1 MKLKDTY
8 SLEEKPTMINL
19 ESLLKSRDIADKVT
33 SSQSYGFSSGHV
45 WMWELYHNE
54 VWAPKNWC
62 FWAVVLKKTLE
73 SSLECTEVKPVNPK
87 RNQTLNTHWKDWCW
101 ISILWPPNVKGQ
113 LIGKGSDAR
122 KVRRQE
128 KKGTIED
135 KMVGSH
141 CRLNRHEFEQSPGDG
156 ETQGS
161 LLCCSPWSH
170 KKLDMAEQLNNNI
183 K

>member
-1 MKLKDTY
+1 M
-8 SLEEKPTMINL
+8 
-19 ESLLKSRDIADKVT
+19 
-33 SSQSYGFSSGHV
+33 
-45 WMWELYHNE
+45 
-54 VWAPKNWC
+54 
-62 FWAVVLKKTLE
+62 
-73 SSLECTEVKPVNPK
+73 
-87 RNQTLNTHWKDWCW
+87 
-101 ISILWPPNVKGQ
+101 KGQ

-141 CRLNRHEFEQSPGDG
+141 CRLNRHEFEPSPGDG